1 MTKEKKVYLVAFYFC
16 MFKTTKLNYN
26 THSKKLLMV
35 LKAYNIWYYYL
46 KELELSIDVIMDYK
60 YLEYFLTT
68 KILSYY

>member
-1 MTKEKKVYLVAFYFC
+1 